1 MGDANTAMSHVLC
14 LRFRRLYV
22 VMGLRFPLGVRTV
35 QCMGVWM
42 DGSWM
47 QPGTTRILVHAYGA
61 DRFETWMVRPDS
73 QHRESGTGVV
83 GGPPAWTTGTY
94 RVRVL
99 RLRQGAPRGTLM
111 DTGQRRART
120 PRPGRDRDRSRVR
133 DAIGQRG
140 AGRQSPHGERISG
153 VT

>member
-1 MGDANTAMSHVLC
+1 MQTHPCPMCCAFAFVGCTLLWAFGFHWEFERCSAWA
-14 LRFRRLYV
+14 Y
-22 VMGLRFPLGVRTV
+22 G
-35 QCMGVWM
+35 WM
-42 DGSWM
+42 DHGCNLA
-47 QPGTTRILVHAYGA
+47 RLVFSSMSYGA